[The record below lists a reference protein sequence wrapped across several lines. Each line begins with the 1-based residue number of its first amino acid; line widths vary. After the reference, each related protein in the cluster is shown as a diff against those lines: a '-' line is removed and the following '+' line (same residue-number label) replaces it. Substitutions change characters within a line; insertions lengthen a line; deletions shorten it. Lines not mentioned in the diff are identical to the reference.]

1 VTRITLGLERFV
13 LLLGLRRFR
22 RMGYLMA
29 PRERASP
36 PSVGSHDPGSP
47 SQRSLA
53 FGTNQRGRDETA
65 LLHALTDA
73 LAVLV
78 RSGAQESA
86 LRESF
91 VHAMKGLGAEK
102 GVLVQVRQQH
112 PLDVEVL
119 YSTGLNPEN
128 EAAFRDLRSSPG
140 MSPSLI
146 RRAIDEG
153 EARLIENSSVLGLDA
168 TASLRGRPY
177 SVLCAP
183 VADSLTGGVIAVLY
197 FQNEVRRA
205 FETEDLEWLTAY
217 ATALGQALTLHV
229 SGQRRLQELE
239 TEWRRVQDAGGPEI
253 IGESEATRQLGET
266 LNSLLPSTTR
276 TDAPAILI
284 TGESGTGK
292 ELVARYLHHYSPRRS
307 RGPFQAFNCAGL
319 RGDLAESKL
328 FGHVKG
334 SFTGAINDTPGLFR
348 AANNGVL
355 LLDEVGELPLDSQ
368 ALLLRVLETR
378 TVPPVGDT
386 KTFPVDVQ
394 VVLATNRS
402 LEEEVAA
409 KRFREDLYY
418 RVNGLQVELVPLRD
432 PRRIADIRPLLG
444 HYLAKHERALKKKTL
459 GLTRDALRVLL
470 QFSWPGNVRQLSNV
484 CSRLVTPAA
493 PGAWLDLESIHRH
506 CPDVLSG
513 PRNPHP
519 EAYLESEDATYSEAI
534 RAFRKKL
541 ILDRLRRHGG
551 SAVEAAASL
560 SISGPTL
567 YRYWQ
572 DAKRFP

>member
-1 VTRITLGLERFV
+1 
-13 LLLGLRRFR
+13 
-22 RMGYLMA
+22 MA
-29 PRERASP
+29 PKPRVSP
-36 PSVGSHDPGSP
+36 PSVGSHDPASVG
-47 SQRSLA
+47 QRSLV
-53 FGTNQRGRDETA
+53 FETNQRGRDETA
-65 LLHALTDA
+65 LLHALAKA
-73 LAVLV
+73 LVVLV
-78 RSGAQESA
+78 RSGAEESA

-91 VHAMKGLGAEK
+91 VYAMTAFGAEK
-102 GVLVQVRQQH
+102 GVLIQVRQQH

-119 YSTGLNPEN
+119 YAAGLTPEN

-140 MSPSLI
+140 ISPSLI
-146 RRAIDEG
+146 RRAIEEG
-153 EARLIENSSVLGLDA
+153 EARLIENSAVLGLDA

-177 SVLCAP
+177 SVLCVP
-183 VADSLTGGVIAVLY
+183 VVDSLTGVVAVLY
-197 FQNEVRRA
+197 LQNEARRA
-205 FETEDLEWLTAY
+205 FEAEDLEWLTTY
-217 ATALGQALTLHV
+217 ATALGQALTLHG
-229 SGQRRLQELE
+229 SGQRRIQELE
-239 TEWRRVQDAGGPEI
+239 AEWRRTQDASGPEI
-253 IGESEATRQLGET
+253 VGESEATRQLGAT

-292 ELVARYLHHYSPRRS
+292 ELVARYLHHYSPRRG

-394 VVLATNRS
+394 VILATNRS

-444 HYLAKHERALKKKTL
+444 HYLAKHERALKKKTM
-459 GLTRDALRVLL
+459 GLTRDALRALL